1 MNSNIPTPVSG
12 GGHDK
17 GKPDGVNDP
26 GRSNGGDSAGGA
38 YQNPHSGKDGNS
50 DANGF
55 FGHGGQTEIAYH
67 GGGQAGGAG
76 LGTPN
81 ATTEGSDD
89 ASGKGATGPKPG
101 PTGPDQDL
109 SAEYPRETT
118 IDGKKIKIIDTSGVA
133 AAEAA
138 GTTGT
143 DGKPN
148 ATEHPGSG

>member
-1 MNSNIPTPVSG
+1 MLGEKLPLWVSAYRESAAKASEAARLSFAATRRAFAHRSSDPELEADWPG
-12 GGHDK
+12 TAAIRRAA
-17 GKPDGVNDP
+17 VNNMLSLLAVKEQP
-26 GRSNGGDSAGGA
+26 A
-38 YQNPHSGKDGNS
+38 
-50 DANGF
+50 
-55 FGHGGQTEIAYH
+55 
-67 GGGQAGGAG
+67 
-76 LGTPN
+76 TPN

-89 ASGKGATGPKPG
+89 TAGKGATGPKPG

-118 IDGKKIKIIDTSGVA
+118 IDGKKIKIIDTSGIA